1 VDSVNLEDLYHCAWH
16 TPGNINEHLPTLRA
30 LASDCDTVV
39 EFGTNQAVSTT
50 AFLAAQPA
58 RLKTVDINPSPEA
71 EGLRQYTGKTVYD
84 VVQWDSRF
92 VTLAEPVDLLFIDSL
107 HTREQLSV
115 ELATHARSVRR
126 WILLHDTVTFGDRGE
141 DGGLGLLTA
150 VREFLGDRPEWRVS
164 AEWRNNNGLMLLR
177 RYQSTQ

>member
-1 VDSVNLEDLYHCAWH
+1 MNLEDLYHRAWQS
-16 TPGNINEHLPTLRA
+16 PGNINEHLPTLRA
-30 LASDCDTVV
+30 LASDCESVI

-58 RLKTVDINPSPEA
+58 RLKTIDINPSPEA
-71 EGLRQYTGKTVYD
+71 EALRQYAGSTVYD
-84 VVQWDSRF
+84 VIQGDSRF

-107 HTREQLSV
+107 HTREQLAV

-126 WILLHDTVTFGDRGE
+126 WIILHDTVTFGDRGE
-141 DGGLGLLTA
+141 DGGQGLLVA